1 MTKEEI
7 VSVLKDLNKITGYRV
22 SLHGADYSE
31 IAAYPKEKCGLCRL
45 IQSLPFEYDKC
56 VASDKLA
63 CKSALDKKG
72 THIYRCRYGMSEAIS
87 PLYNFG
93 TLTGFLMMGQVFE
106 EGIDKDCLLAPVVAG
121 VGEERVMAAIG
132 TIPTVA
138 PENIAAYIKIMTI
151 CAQYLTLSN
160 ALPSEKP
167 SVGELVKR
175 YIHENF
181 TEKIGIADM
190 CREIGCSKTTL
201 IASFK
206 REFGTTVNKYL
217 TSVRLSEALSMLRS
231 GKMSVGEVALAA
243 GFSDQSYFSKVFSSE
258 YGVPPS
264 EFRAVKEPPEVRD
277 FN

>member
-138 PENIAAYIKIMTI
+138 PENIATYIKIMTI

-160 ALPSEKP
+160 AIQINQPTVAQLAKQYIARHYQEKL
-167 SVGELVKR
+167 SIKK
-175 YIHENF
+175 IC
-181 TEKIGIADM
+181 TEV
-190 CREIGCSKTTL
+190 GCSKSAL
-201 IASFK
+201 ITAFK
-206 REFGTTVNKYL
+206 REFNMTVNDFIISYRL
-217 TSVRLSEALSMLRS
+217 EEAVRMMEMGEFKIGEIAEAC
-231 GKMSVGEVALAA
+231 
-243 GFSDQSYFSKVFSSE
+243 GFADQSYFSKVFSSR
-258 YGVPPS
+258 YGTPPS
-264 EFRAVKEPPEVRD
+264 EYEKRLVERPAFWR
-277 FN
+277 